1 MHKCTDALHT
11 HKALSE
17 PVRAV
22 QVERRGAPLA
32 GGELE
37 TELALRHAPD
47 GRADKEGAGAWKD
60 DGRSAHFEKAN
71 GV

>member
-1 MHKCTDALHT
+1 
-11 HKALSE
+11 
-17 PVRAV
+17 VRAV